1 VIGPRRWVALIAAVA
16 AAVALAIVV
25 VATLG
30 GPQRRTEVG
39 VVVDVR
45 ATGLTNVQGFSLR
58 TADGRTVDFRI
69 GTLENA
75 AAFPPGHLGSHR
87 VDLTPIKVTYIEE
100 AGALV
105 AVRLDDAP

>member
-1 VIGPRRWVALIAAVA
+1 VTGPRRWAVLIAAVA
-16 AAVALAIVV
+16 AAIALAVVV

-30 GPQRRTEVG
+30 GPQRRTETG

-45 ATGLTNVQGFSLR
+45 ATGLTNVQGFSIR

-75 AAFPPGHLGSHR
+75 ASFPAGHLGSHR
-87 VDLTPIKVTYIEE
+87 VDLRPIRVTYVEQD
-100 AGALV
+100 GGLV
-105 AVRLDDAP
+105 AIRLDDAT